1 MCEEMMNFNNKT
13 EVHKHLPEDLL
24 PKVTILLQDTGYVT
38 ISPIELTG
46 YDWRRF
52 NEKVKQMGGLW
63 ILGGAR
69 AHWSIPWSQ

>member
-1 MCEEMMNFNNKT
+1 MREEMMHFNKKT
-13 EVHKHLPEDLL
+13 EMQNHLPEDLL
-24 PKVTILLQDTGYVT
+24 PKVTIFLQDSGYVT

-46 YDWRRF
+46 YDWHRF